1 MKKNLLLSIGLAL
14 VVVIVVLVGCNHDS
28 SVAPA
33 EIEAINISSQQEGI
47 WVGGQ
52 GKVTVTPDIAT
63 LRLGIE
69 AQEVSVAQAQI

>member
-1 MKKNLLLSIGLAL
+1 MKKNLLLFVGLTL
-14 VVVIVVLVGCNHDS
+14 IVVIVVLAGCSPGS